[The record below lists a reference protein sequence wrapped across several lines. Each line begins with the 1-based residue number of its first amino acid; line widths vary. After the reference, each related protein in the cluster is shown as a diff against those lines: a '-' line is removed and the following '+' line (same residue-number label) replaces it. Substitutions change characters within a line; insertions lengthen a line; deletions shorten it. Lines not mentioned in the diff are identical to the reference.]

1 MPPQP
6 LSKVRPK
13 AKALPGAETL
23 YKNRPNLAPLAMAVI
38 AHWAEIEAKTASMLA
53 FILRAEAA
61 PTMAMIQVINSASAQ
76 LNMIE
81 AAGLVKLTDQ
91 QHLEIFRAVMRL
103 ARKAA
108 NKRHPIAHHVWAF
121 SMEMADAILLVE
133 PSAYQEMFVKLST
146 SDEPIIGSLDNKR
159 AMVYRERDFLEIIE
173 EMKTVAR
180 CIDLATWI
188 LNGRDPVSPKTYKLL
203 FAEPLFQEAVLWTK
217 KERPP
222 RSK

>member
-6 LSKVRPK
+6 LSKARPK
-13 AKALPGAETL
+13 AKALPAPETL

-61 PTMAMIQVINSASAQ
+61 PTMAMIQAINSASAQ
-76 LNMIE
+76 LDMIE

-108 NKRHPIAHHVWAF
+108 KKRHPIAHHVWAF
-121 SMEMADAILLVE
+121 SMEMTDAILLVE
-133 PSAYQEMFVKLST
+133 PSAYQEMFVKLS
-146 SDEPIIGSLDNKR
+146 
-159 AMVYRERDFLEIIE
+159 
-173 EMKTVAR
+173 
-180 CIDLATWI
+180 
-188 LNGRDPVSPKTYKLL
+188 
-203 FAEPLFQEAVLWTK
+203 
-217 KERPP
+217 
-222 RSK
+222 